1 LTDRHVRRTGDRK
14 WGRRLY
20 GVIGF
25 SGAAACY
32 AVAIMGA
39 LNKNLWVFAAGVA
52 LAGFFN
58 DLTMGP
64 SWAVCQD
71 IGRRYSAIVSGFMNM
86 MGNLL
91 GGVTTLIVTG
101 EIMKRTVAAQVEA
114 ATAAGTSLDVAR
126 RAGEIDG
133 YMINLTLYA
142 AAYVIGI
149 FFWLK
154 IDATRPIVE
163 DEPDQ
168 AHSERAGSIE
178 SSPTDSR
185 WFSSSISPSFNVR
198 YWHGFSVQEPLLK

>member
-1 LTDRHVRRTGDRK
+1 MALLAGGPLLVGVLGCLLGGYLTDRHVRRTGDRK

-25 SGAAACY
+25 SGAALCY
-32 AVAIMGA
+32 AVAIYGA
-39 LNKNLWVFAAGVA
+39 VNKNMWLFAAGVA
-52 LAGFFN
+52 LSGFCN
-58 DLTMGP
+58 DLTMGA

-101 EIMKRTVAAQVEA
+101 EIMKSTVAARIEA
-114 ATAAGTSLDVAR
+114 ATAAGTNLDEAR
-126 RAGEIDG
+126 LAGEIDG

-142 AAYVIGI
+142 LAYVVGI

-154 IDATRPIVE
+154 IDATKPIIAE
-163 DEPDQ
+163 DEST
-168 AHSERAGSIE
+168 SESGVAIA
-178 SSPTDSR
+178 PTSENR
-185 WFSSSISPSFNVR
+185 
-198 YWHGFSVQEPLLK
+198 H